1 MFLYIRSFGSHDD
14 ECPSVAIVA
23 PETSA
28 TMAETTAAATEG
40 TEEPQLAELV
50 NQEAG
55 LSSEIELKV
64 VRNEIIDYS
73 YTWNG
78 SEVVTQKLQVLL
90 QSKIGEQ
97 YCLGLARLQR
107 KDKNELKITAQRWET
122 GTTWKFKG
130 IVLHNEKPAY
140 IHTPCRFVI
149 DLRKSKVHRLLPS
162 NAYPVTPVPTVTIA
176 DVLQLTQMQRF
187 DLMAI
192 PSKIVKVRTAGTG
205 MQIADVRLV
214 DGSKMAGSTSEEYA
228 CLPLTLLFFQKCD
241 RVEFVPILCWPETLA
256 VHVLGR
262 KQQGWRDPGHLRKK
276 SNVVAGSRGPQES
289 RHGRGSSEYV

>member
-1 MFLYIRSFGSHDD
+1 
-14 ECPSVAIVA
+14 
-23 PETSA
+23 
-28 TMAETTAAATEG
+28 MAERTAAATEDTG
-40 TEEPQLAELV
+40 EPQLAELV

-64 VRNEIIDYS
+64 VRSEIIDYS
-73 YTWNG
+73 YSWNG
-78 SEVVTQKLQVLL
+78 NEVFTQKLQVIL

-107 KDKNELKITAQRWET
+107 KDKNELKMAAQRWET
-122 GTTWKFKG
+122 GTTWKFKD

-149 DLRKSKVHRLLPS
+149 DLRKSKVHNLLRS
-162 NAYPVTPVPTVTIA
+162 AAYPVTPVPTVTIA

-214 DGSKMAGSTSEEYA
+214 DGSKMAEALVQSM
-228 CLPLTLLFFQKCD
+228 
-241 RVEFVPILCWPETLA
+241 LA
-256 VHVLGR
+256 Y
-262 KQQGWRDPGHLRKK
+262 P
-276 SNVVAGSRGPQES
+276 
-289 RHGRGSSEYV
+289 